1 MAHAGGN
8 KVKKEDRLFSL
19 ILALVSTRDGLSKS
33 DILRSVRGYVEIFD
47 FDSNTAL
54 DKMFERDK
62 DEIRSMGIIIDTLE
76 LPEEEGQTHN
86 VRYSISHANYDF
98 PEGVSFTPAE
108 MSLLKLAA
116 TAWREASL
124 SSDSR
129 HALTKLKSFGIDA
142 TDPII
147 GIAPTI
153 TTQDHSFSAL
163 EEALEN
169 ELIMRFLY
177 LKPGQS
183 RADLRTA
190 SPLAL
195 LQFQGKWYMLG
206 FDIDAQ
212 AERTFLLQRIVSEP
226 KRLPQQTHQREPHDY
241 ARKLEL
247 ELTELSRQNIAEIEL
262 QDRSDAQQRLAS
274 QYGFSSSESKVT
286 IGYWDEE
293 LLAEQ
298 LVTYGAQVYVS
309 APSSLQSRV
318 ISKLETLRDQG
329 GHNG

>member
-1 MAHAGGN
+1 MAQAGGT

-19 ILALVSTRDGLSKS
+19 ILALVATRDGLSKS
-33 DILRSVRGYVEIFD
+33 DIYRSVRGYVDIFD
-47 FDSNTAL
+47 YDSSAAL

-62 DEIRSMGIIIDTLE
+62 DEIRSMGIIIDTRE

-86 VRYSISHANYDF
+86 IRYSISRANYDF
-98 PEGVSFTPAE
+98 PEGVTFTPAE

-129 HALTKLKSFGIDA
+129 HALTKLKSLGVDA
-142 TDPII
+142 TDPIV

-153 TTQDHSFSAL
+153 TTQEHSFSAL

-169 ELIMRFLY
+169 ELIMSFLY

-183 RADLRTA
+183 TAELRTA

-195 LQFQGKWYMLG
+195 LQFQGLWYMLAY
-206 FDIDAQ
+206 DMDAQ
-212 AERTFLLQRIVSEP
+212 AERTFLLHRIVSEP
-226 KRLPQQTHQREPHDY
+226 KRLPQQTHKRDPEHY
-241 ARKLEL
+241 ARKLE
-247 ELTELSRQNIAEIEL
+247 EELSQLAVQNTAELEIQEG
-262 QDRSDAQQRLAS
+262 SDAQQRLAS
-274 QYGFSSSESKVT
+274 HYGYSSTETNVT
-286 IGYWDEE
+286 FGYWDED

-298 LVTYGAQVYVS
+298 LVAFGAQLYVK
-309 APSSLQSRV
+309 APKSLQDRV
-318 ISKLETLRDQG
+318 ISKLESLRDMGEQG
-329 GHNG
+329 A